1 MNVLMS
7 IFCSFFFWDV
17 EGVPISSC
25 EEETR
30 GERGRE
36 EEQKKK
42 IGKREKRNLKK
53 RRFYLNTHLCELR
66 VHPPALYRVKRE

>member
-1 MNVLMS
+1 M
-7 IFCSFFFWDV
+7 

-53 RRFYLNTHLCELR
+53 KKVLFKYPF
-66 VHPPALYRVKRE
+66 V